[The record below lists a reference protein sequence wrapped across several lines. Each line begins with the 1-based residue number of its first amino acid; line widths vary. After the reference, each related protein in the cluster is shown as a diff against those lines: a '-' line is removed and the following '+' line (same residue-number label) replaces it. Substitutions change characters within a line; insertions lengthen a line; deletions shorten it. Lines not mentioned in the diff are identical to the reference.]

1 MLAQQPFLLHSPDGQ
16 ACPPATPAPA
26 ALAWVR
32 ARTGGRVLSA
42 EPLAAGAVHHNVA
55 ITVDGNPPLR
65 VVLRWSAE
73 QRPQDDAPREAILRE
88 AAVLSLLERAGLRAP
103 RLVAAD
109 PIGAE
114 CGVPTLL
121 MTYLEGRQPD
131 ADTARSPDFVAQLA
145 AAAHDI
151 HGVDGT
157 GAAAGALAPFRLY
170 NDLVDPRPPRHSDRP
185 ALWERAFAAVPVG
198 APAAPAVFLHRDY
211 HAGNTLW
218 SGSTLSGVVD
228 WNTASLGPAGFDLGH
243 MRWNLAV
250 SVGGDVADR
259 FAAHYDLLAGREPAY
274 HPYWDVVAV
283 VDLLPEDGL
292 GPAVLERLEPFLEA
306 ALTRL

>member
-228 WNTASLGPAGFDLGH
+228 WNTASLGRPASTSAICAGTSPSPSAGTSPTASRPTTTCSPAGSRLTTRTGTWWPWSTCCPRTGSD
-243 MRWNLAV
+243 RPCWNGW
-250 SVGGDVADR
+250 SR
-259 FAAHYDLLAGREPAY
+259 FWKPR
-274 HPYWDVVAV
+274 
-283 VDLLPEDGL
+283 
-292 GPAVLERLEPFLEA
+292 
-306 ALTRL
+306 

>member
-1 MLAQQPFLLHSPDGQ
+1 MLAQQPFLLHSPDGRPR
-16 ACPPATPAPA
+16 PPAVPTPAS
-26 ALAWVR
+26 LAWVR

-55 ITVDGNPPLR
+55 ITVDGNPPRR
-65 VVLRWSAE
+65 VVLRWSAD

-88 AAVLSLLERAGLRAP
+88 AAVLSLLERAGLCAP
-103 RLVAAD
+103 RLIATD
-109 PIGAE
+109 PGGAQ

-131 ADTARSPDFVAQLA
+131 ADTARSPEFAAQLG

-151 HGVDGT
+151 HRVDST
-157 GAAAGALAPFRLY
+157 GAAADAIAPFRLY
-170 NDLVDPRPPRHSDRP
+170 NDLVDPRPPRHSGRP
-185 ALWERAFAAVPVG
+185 ALWERAFSAVSAG
-198 APAAPAVFLHRDY
+198 APAAPAVFVHRDY

-218 SGSTLSGVVD
+218 SGSTLTGVVD
-228 WNTASLGPAGFDLGH
+228 WNTASLGPAGFDLSH

-250 SVGGDVADR
+250 SVGGDAADR
-259 FAAHYDLLAGREPAY
+259 FAAHYDRLAGREPAH

-292 GPAVLERLEPFLEA
+292 GPAVLERLEPFLDA
-306 ALTRL
+306 ALARL